1 MSLFGSRNQK
11 QGQQMNPVQVWQ
23 QFQRNPIGS
32 LRQIGF
38 NIPDGMNGGQEI
50 VWHLVQ
56 TGQVPQGRL
65 QQVMQ
70 MLGQMT
76 GRR

>member
-1 MSLFGSRNQK
+1 MSLFGNGK
-11 QGQQMNPVQVWQ
+11 QQQGKQVNPIQIWQ
-23 QFQRNPIGS
+23 QFQQSPIGQ

-38 NIPDGMNGGQEI
+38 NIPDGLNSGQE
-50 VWHLVQ
+50 VMQHLVQ
-56 TGQVPQGRL
+56 TGQVPQRHL

-70 MLGQMT
+70 MM

>member
-1 MSLFGSRNQK
+1 MSLFGNG
-11 QGQQMNPVQVWQ
+11 GQQGRRVTPQQAWQ
-23 QFQRNPIGS
+23 QFQQNPVGQ

-38 NIPDGMNGGQEI
+38 NIPDGMNGGQE
-50 VWHLVQ
+50 VMQHLVQ
-56 TGQVPQGRL
+56 TGQVPQGHL

-70 MLGQMT
+70 MMGQMI